1 MKKKLFNTTHTTRKN
16 KMAIDWDQFDI
27 DAGQAAERS
36 ADVTDEILASKVSSL
51 TSMTDTA
58 VKGLLHQL
66 AGVIALGKLLKVVQS
81 ATDRNTKIN
90 QIVNNAEEFAGVALA
105 LTKKLI

>member
-1 MKKKLFNTTHTTRKN
+1 
-16 KMAIDWDQFDI
+16 
-27 DAGQAAERS
+27 
-36 ADVTDEILASKVSSL
+36 
-51 TSMTDTA
+51 
-58 VKGLLHQL
+58 
-66 AGVIALGKLLKVVQS
+66 VQS